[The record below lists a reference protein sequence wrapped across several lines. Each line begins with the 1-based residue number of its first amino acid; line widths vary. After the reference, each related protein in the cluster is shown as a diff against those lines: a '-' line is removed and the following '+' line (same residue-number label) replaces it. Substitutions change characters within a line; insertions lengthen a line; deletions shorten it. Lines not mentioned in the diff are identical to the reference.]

1 MPLTTSAGFT
11 AIGPKVAAAVY
22 AALNVPAF
30 TALSTIGED
39 EPQAAALPYTRLDDF
54 VETKNDTAGKH
65 GRDVVFALH
74 VWAIDTPTAGRKKAA
89 AAILNQAIALLEYQ
103 PLAVAGLTLKACQY
117 DGATQN
123 DEIEGVPAAHL
134 IATFRVGV
142 SES

>member
-1 MPLTTSAGFT
+1 MPLTSSASFT
-11 AIGPKVAAAVY
+11 AIGPVAAAVY

-30 TALSTIGED
+30 TALSSVGED

-65 GRDVVFALH
+65 GRDVVVALH
-74 VWAIDTPTAGRKKAA
+74 VWAIDTPTAGRKKNAGL
-89 AAILNQAIALLEYQ
+89 ILNQAIALLDYQ
-103 PLAVAGLTLKACQY
+103 PIAVAGLTLKACQY
-117 DGATQN
+117 ETALTQN
-123 DEIEGVPAAHL
+123 DEIEGVPATHL